1 MQRPRDSAPDLKAL
15 QAAFG
20 RSVRSAIANGTDLQL
35 LASSDDTTPFG
46 AGIDVYRNNAWQFF
60 LTALERTYPVTQRRV
75 GTDFFR
81 QLARDYRAQH
91 PSQHG
96 DLHWIGKAFPG
107 WLADRMAGTGY
118 EWLADLARLEWAC
131 ETSVAAAQRDPVG
144 PESLGCFDPDV
155 LPHLALA
162 WQPSL
167 QLVASPFPIWSV
179 WQANQHENAAVP
191 VDLAAGAEHCAVA
204 CIADRVAVYRLEA
217 ADHRLL
223 QHLCAG
229 MSLGDASEAAGWD
242 AETLGRLLGRLLGWA
257 FGEGLVVQVFIKG
270 LDELQPTDARRSG

>member
-1 MQRPRDSAPDLKAL
+1 MPRPRDSAPDLKAL

-20 RSVRSAIANGTDLQL
+20 RSVRSANANVTDVQL
-35 LASSDDTTPFG
+35 VAGGDDTTRFG
-46 AGIDVYRNNAWQFF
+46 AGIDVYRNNAWRFF

-75 GTDFFR
+75 GADFFR
-81 QLARDYRAQH
+81 QLARDYRAEH

-96 DLHWIGKAFPG
+96 DLHWIGEAFPA
-107 WLADRMAGTGY
+107 WLTDRMTGTGY

-144 PESLGCFDPDV
+144 LESLRHLDPDV
-155 LPHLALA
+155 LPHLALV

-179 WQANQHENAAVP
+179 WQANQHENAAAP

-204 CIADRVAVYRLEA
+204 CIADQVTVYRLEA
-217 ADHRLL
+217 AEHRLL

-229 MSLGDASEAAGWD
+229 MSLGDAGAAAAWD

-257 FGEGLVVQVFIKG
+257 FGAGLVVQVFIQG
-270 LDELQPTDARRSG
+270 LDEPQSTDARRTG

>member
-20 RSVRSAIANGTDLQL
+20 RSVRSAIANGTDQQL
-35 LASSDDTTPFG
+35 LAGSDDATFFG
-46 AGIDVYRNNAWQFF
+46 TGIDVYRNNAWQSF

-75 GTDFFR
+75 GADFFR
-81 QLARDYRAQH
+81 QLARDYRVQH

-96 DLHWIGKAFPG
+96 DLHWIGQPFPA

-131 ETSVAAAQRDPVG
+131 EKSVAAAQCDPVSL
-144 PESLGCFDPDV
+144 ESLGRFDPDV
-155 LPHLALA
+155 LPDLALVL
-162 WQPSL
+162 QPSL
-167 QLVASPFPIWSV
+167 QLVASAFPIWSV
-179 WQANQHENAAVP
+179 WQANQHDDAAVP

-204 CIADRVAVYRLEA
+204 CSADRVAVYRLEA

-229 MSLGDASEAAGWD
+229 SSLGDATEAAASD
-242 AETLGRLLGRLLGWA
+242 AEPPGRSLVRLLGWA
-257 FGEGLVVQVFIKG
+257 FGEGLVVQVVKAS
-270 LDELQPTDARRSG
+270 PA

>member
-1 MQRPRDSAPDLKAL
+1 LPRPRDPAPDLKTL

-20 RSVRSAIANGTDLQL
+20 RSVRTAIANGTDLQL
-35 LASSDDTTPFG
+35 LAGGADAACFG

-75 GTDFFR
+75 GVDYFR
-81 QLARDYRAQH
+81 QLARDYRVQH

-96 DLHWIGKAFPG
+96 DLHWIGEAFPP

-131 ETSVAAAQRDPVG
+131 ATAIAAAQRDPVG
-144 PESLGCFDPDV
+144 LESLSRFDPDV
-155 LPHLALA
+155 LPCLALVL
-162 WQPSL
+162 QPSL

-179 WQANQHENAAVP
+179 WQANQREDAAAP

-204 CIADRVAVYRLEA
+204 CIADQVAVYRLEA

-229 MSLGDASEAAGWD
+229 MSLSDATAAAASD
-242 AETLGRLLGRLLGWA
+242 AETLGRLLERLLRWA
-257 FGEGLVVQVFIKG
+257 FGEGLVVQVVKAS
-270 LDELQPTDARRSG
+270 PA

>member
-1 MQRPRDSAPDLKAL
+1 MPRPRDSAPDLKAL

-20 RSVRSAIANGTDLQL
+20 RSVRSANANGTDLQL
-35 LASSDDTTPFG
+35 VAGSDDTTRFG
-46 AGIDVYRNNAWQFF
+46 AGIDVYRNNAWRFF

-75 GTDFFR
+75 GADFFR
-81 QLARDYRAQH
+81 QLARDYRAEH

-96 DLHWIGKAFPG
+96 DLHWIGEAFPA
-107 WLADRMAGTGY
+107 WLTARMTGTGY

-144 PESLGCFDPDV
+144 LESLRHLDPDV
-155 LPHLALA
+155 LPHLALV

-179 WQANQHENAAVP
+179 WQANQHENAAAP

-204 CIADRVAVYRLEA
+204 CIADQVTVYRLEA
-217 ADHRLL
+217 AEHRLL

-229 MSLGDASEAAGWD
+229 MSLGDAGAAAAWD

-257 FGEGLVVQVFIKG
+257 FGAGLVVQVFIQG
-270 LDELQPTDARRSG
+270 LDEPQSTDARRTG

>member
-1 MQRPRDSAPDLKAL
+1 MPRPRDSAPDLKAL

-20 RSVRSAIANGTDLQL
+20 RSVRSANANVTDVQL
-35 LASSDDTTPFG
+35 VAGGDDTTRFG
-46 AGIDVYRNNAWQFF
+46 AGIDVYRNNAWRFF

-75 GTDFFR
+75 GADFFR
-81 QLARDYRAQH
+81 QLARDYRAEH

-96 DLHWIGKAFPG
+96 DLHWIGEAFPA
-107 WLADRMAGTGY
+107 WLTDRMTGTGY

-144 PESLGCFDPDV
+144 LESLRHFDPDV
-155 LPHLALA
+155 LPHLALV

-179 WQANQHENAAVP
+179 WQANQHENAAAP

-204 CIADRVAVYRLEA
+204 CIADQVTVYRLEA
-217 ADHRLL
+217 AEHRLL

-229 MSLGDASEAAGWD
+229 MSLGDAGAGAAWD

-257 FGEGLVVQVFIKG
+257 FGAGLVVQVFIQG
-270 LDELQPTDARRSG
+270 LDGPQSTDARRTG

>member
-1 MQRPRDSAPDLKAL
+1 MPRPRDSATDLQTL

-20 RSVRSAIANGTDLQL
+20 RSVRSATVNGTDVQL
-35 LASSDDTTPFG
+35 LAGSGDATLFS
-46 AGIDVYRNNAWQFF
+46 AGIDVYSNNAWQFF

-81 QLARDYRAQH
+81 QLARDYRVQR

-96 DLHWIGKAFPG
+96 DLHWIGEAFPA
-107 WLADRMAGTGY
+107 WLAARMAGTGY

-131 ETSVAAAQRDPVG
+131 ETSVAAAQHDPVG
-144 PESLGCFDPDV
+144 PESLAGIDPHL
-155 LPHLALA
+155 LPHVALA

-179 WQANQHENAAVP
+179 WQANQHEDAAAP
-191 VDLAAGAEHCAVA
+191 VDLAAGAEHCAVV

-223 QHLCAG
+223 QYLCAG
-229 MSLGDASEAAGWD
+229 LSLGAAADAAVANAG
-242 AETLGRLLGRLLGWA
+242 TLGRVLERLLAWA
-257 FGEGLVVQVFIKG
+257 FGEGLVVQVVKAS
-270 LDELQPTDARRSG
+270 PA

>member
-1 MQRPRDSAPDLKAL
+1 MPRPRDPAPDLKTL

-20 RSVRSAIANGTDLQL
+20 RSVRTAIANGTDLQL
-35 LASSDDTTPFG
+35 LAGGADAACFG

-75 GTDFFR
+75 GVDCFR
-81 QLARDYRAQH
+81 QLARDYRVQH

-96 DLHWIGKAFPG
+96 DLHWIGEAFPP

-131 ETSVAAAQRDPVG
+131 ATAIAAAQRDPVG
-144 PESLGCFDPDV
+144 LESLSRFDPDV
-155 LPHLALA
+155 LPCLALVL
-162 WQPSL
+162 QPSL

-179 WQANQHENAAVP
+179 WQANQREDAAAP
-191 VDLAAGAEHCAVA
+191 IDLAAGAEHCAVA
-204 CIADRVAVYRLEA
+204 CIADQVAVCRLEA
-217 ADHRLL
+217 ADHRML
-223 QHLCAG
+223 QHLAEG
-229 MSLGDASEAAGWD
+229 KSLGDATDACASD

-257 FGEGLVVQVFIKG
+257 FGEGLVVQVVKAS
-270 LDELQPTDARRSG
+270 PA

>member
-20 RSVRSAIANGTDLQL
+20 RSVRSANANGTDLQL
-35 LASSDDTTPFG
+35 LAGSDDATHFG

-75 GTDFFR
+75 GTDFFC
-81 QLARDYRAQH
+81 QLARDYRAEH

-96 DLHWIGKAFPG
+96 DLRWIGEAFPA

-144 PESLGCFDPDV
+144 LESLGRFDPDV
-155 LPHLALA
+155 LPHLALV

-179 WQANQHENAAVP
+179 WQANQQADAAAP

-204 CIADRVAVYRLEA
+204 CNADRVVVYRLEA
-217 ADHRLL
+217 AEHRLL

-229 MSLGDASEAAGWD
+229 LSLGDAVEAATSD
-242 AETLGRLLGRLLGWA
+242 AGTLGLVLGRVLGWA
-257 FGEGLVVQVFIKG
+257 FGEGLVVQVVKA
-270 LDELQPTDARRSG
+270 PPA

>member
-1 MQRPRDSAPDLKAL
+1 MPRPRDSAPDLKAL
-15 QAAFG
+15 QAEFG
-20 RSVRSAIANGTDLQL
+20 RSVRSANANGTDLQL
-35 LASSDDTTPFG
+35 VAGSDDTTPFG

-60 LTALERTYPVTQRRV
+60 LTALKRTYPVTQRRV
-75 GTDFFR
+75 GADFFR
-81 QLARDYRAQH
+81 QLARDYRAEH

-96 DLHWIGKAFPG
+96 DLHWIGEAFPA
-107 WLADRMAGTGY
+107 WLACRMTGTGY

-144 PESLGCFDPDV
+144 LESLRRFDPDV
-155 LPHLALA
+155 LPHLALV

-167 QLVASPFPIWSV
+167 QLVASPFPIWTV
-179 WQANQHENAAVP
+179 WQANQHEEAAIP

-204 CIADRVAVYRLEA
+204 CIADQVTVYRLEA
-217 ADHRLL
+217 AEHRLL

-229 MSLGDASEAAGWD
+229 MSLGDAGAAAALD

-257 FGEGLVVQVFIKG
+257 FGEGLVVQVFIQG
-270 LDELQPTDARRSG
+270 LDEPQPTDARRTG

>member
-1 MQRPRDSAPDLKAL
+1 MQRPRDADPDLKTL

-20 RSVRSAIANGTDLQL
+20 RSVRSAHANGTDLQP
-35 LASSDDTTPFG
+35 LAGSDDATLFG

-75 GTDFFR
+75 GADFFR
-81 QLARDYRAQH
+81 QLARDYRVQH

-96 DLHWIGKAFPG
+96 DLHWIGAAFPA
-107 WLADRMAGTGY
+107 WLAARMAGTDY

-131 ETSVAAAQRDPVG
+131 ETSVAAAQHDPVG
-144 PESLGCFDPDV
+144 LESLGRFDPDV
-155 LPHLALA
+155 LPGLALVL
-162 WQPSL
+162 QPSL

-179 WQANQHENAAVP
+179 WQANQHDVAAAP

-204 CIADRVAVYRLEA
+204 CIADRVVVYRLEA

-229 MSLGDASEAAGWD
+229 MSLGDATEAAASD
-242 AETLGRLLGRLLGWA
+242 AETLGGLLGRLLGWA
-257 FGEGLVVQVFIKG
+257 FGEGLVVQVVKTS
-270 LDELQPTDARRSG
+270 PA